1 LQLVVQGKL
10 NKQIASDLGI
20 AIKTVES
27 HRSSVMKKMQV
38 ESVAELV
45 QIAMQKPS

>member
-38 ESVAELV
+38 AHFLSRRLDIFE
-45 QIAMQKPS
+45 